1 MLKIILLGLSILLG
15 SGCGLL
21 PAPLSYVNYG
31 WTAHDTYQGIND
43 DPTITDAALSM
54 TTGMDCQLVNVLGNK
69 EICVHK
75 AVYRSGYKQLRKST
89 K

>member
-1 MLKIILLGLSILLG
+1 MKIILVGLSVVLG

-21 PAPLSYVNYG
+21 PAPLSYINYG

-43 DPTITDAALSM
+43 DLTITDAALSM
-54 TTGMDCQLVNVLGNK
+54 TTGMDCQLINALGNK
-69 EICVHK
+69 EICVNK
-75 AVYRSGYKQLRKST
+75 AVSRSGDKQLRKST